1 VPAYSQGST
10 VSFKGFALGSL
21 LGWDVTPAA
30 ASTTDCTS
38 VDSVLLGSGI
48 EARIVKNVDCCAVD
62 PGTASVT
69 FLGGNGFSSNNVGEV
84 GFLVIDSD
92 AGTLELE
99 AILQSFQVTAAVG
112 ELIKGTAT
120 FQFTGQ

>member
-1 VPAYSQGST
+1 MPAYSQGST
-10 VSFKGFALGSL
+10 VSFKGLALGSL

-38 VDSVLLGSGI
+38 LDSVLLGSGI
-48 EARIVKNVDCCAVD
+48 EARIVKSVDCCAVD

-69 FLGGNGFSSNNVGEV
+69 FLGSNGFITNNVGEV
-84 GFLVIDSD
+84 GELAIESD
-92 AGTLELE
+92 AGSLALE
-99 AILQSFQVTAAVG
+99 AILQSFQITAAVG